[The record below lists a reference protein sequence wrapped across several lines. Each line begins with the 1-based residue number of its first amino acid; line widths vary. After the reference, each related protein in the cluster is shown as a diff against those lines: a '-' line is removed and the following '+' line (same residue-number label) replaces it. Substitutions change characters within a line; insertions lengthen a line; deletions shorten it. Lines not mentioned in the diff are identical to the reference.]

1 MPVKLTTTIAN
12 ISSMSNSTNR
22 TLYPEWIK
30 QNIGGVL
37 VAGIGPSTI
46 PPKVM
51 NLILNLINQEDIN
64 GPMSQ
69 SLVTLARHAKGFSDI
84 RELGTKYI
92 MIGKLAVVK
101 MTQQ

>member
-22 TLYPEWIK
+22 TLYPKWIK

-46 PPKVM
+46 TSKVM
-51 NLILNLINQEDIN
+51 NLILNLIHQKDIK

-69 SLVTLARHAKGFSDI
+69 SLVTHGKACKGLFRYLRTRDKNI
-84 RELGTKYI
+84 L
-92 MIGKLAVVK
+92 
-101 MTQQ
+101 

>member
-22 TLYPEWIK
+22 TLYPKWIK

-46 PPKVM
+46 TPKVM
-51 NLILNLINQEDIN
+51 NLILNLIHQEDIK
-64 GPMSQ
+64 GPIVSII
-69 SLVTLARHAKGFSDI
+69 SYT
-84 RELGTKYI
+84 
-92 MIGKLAVVK
+92 GKACEGLFRYSRTRDK
-101 MTQQ
+101 NIL